1 VSKLEKHANTLVL
14 QLGLAGMAHSEQKA
28 SGDLMALASK
38 SLEIQSI
45 RIRFEEERDLLTS
58 SLSCSIAT
66 EWTWR

>member
-38 SLEIQSI
+38 RLEIQSI
-45 RIRFEEERDLLTS
+45 RIRLGGRERSTHELKELLN
-58 SLSCSIAT
+58 
-66 EWTWR
+66 RN